1 MLNDT
6 ICAVSTALKEGAISI
21 VRLSGEEAFRIIK
34 EISDLKEIVPNT
46 IRYTHI
52 YDQEEMLDEVL
63 VSCFKAP
70 HSYTAEDLVEIN
82 CHGGIYVTRTILN
95 LLIKKGC
102 RPAEPGEFSKR
113 AYLNGRLDLSQAES
127 ANDLI
132 KAANSLQAR
141 SALRGLNGSL
151 EKLLDPLL
159 LEMKNIIAMIEVN
172 IDYPEY
178 EDEIEM
184 TAEQIAPAVTKWIVW
199 EENMIRKAERFRTVK
214 DGLDTVIIGKP
225 NVGKSSLLNALLGED
240 KAIVTDF
247 AGTTRDLV
255 EGKAILDNVILNLTD
270 TAGIRESNDI
280 VEAIGIQKSKEA
292 LAKADLVLLV
302 MDGANIDEEDQRLLK
317 LSEGSKRLIVYNKK
331 DLCPHDGIN
340 ISAKENDISMLV
352 DYLNEHYAD
361 AIALADEDILN
372 NERQIALMKRS
383 LTALKELNAALST
396 LPLDVIFED
405 LMESYHRLCEILGKE
420 YQEDLIDHMFRNFCL
435 GK

>member
-21 VRLSGEEAFRIIK
+21 VRLSGEDAFKIIR
-34 EISDLKEIVPNT
+34 EISGLKTIVPNT
-46 IRYTHI
+46 ISYTHI
-52 YDQEEMLDEVL
+52 YDQNEMLDEVL

-132 KAANSLQAR
+132 KASNSLQAR

-159 LEMKNIIAMIEVN
+159 LDIKNIIAMIEVN

-178 EDEIEM
+178 EDELQM
-184 TAEQIAPAVTKWIVW
+184 TAELIAPSVAKWIK
-199 EENMIRKAERFRTVK
+199 EEEVMIQKAERFRTVK
-214 DGLDTVIIGKP
+214 EGLDTVIIGKP

-240 KAIVTDF
+240 KAIVTDI

-255 EGKAILDNVILNLTD
+255 EGKAVLDNVILNLID
-270 TAGIRESNDI
+270 TAGIHESN
-280 VEAIGIQKSKEA
+280 EIGRA
-292 LAKADLVLLV
+292 HV
-302 MDGANIDEEDQRLLK
+302 
-317 LSEGSKRLIVYNKK
+317 
-331 DLCPHDGIN
+331 
-340 ISAKENDISMLV
+340 
-352 DYLNEHYAD
+352 
-361 AIALADEDILN
+361 
-372 NERQIALMKRS
+372 
-383 LTALKELNAALST
+383 
-396 LPLDVIFED
+396 
-405 LMESYHRLCEILGKE
+405 
-420 YQEDLIDHMFRNFCL
+420 
-435 GK
+435 